1 MNREEI
7 NLDNKIIYKKGKE
20 YLLTI
25 LLALGIAFVFHSYV
39 FAKAIVIGPSM
50 QPTFNNKDVI
60 FLEKVSTET
69 GHINRGEIVV
79 FNSKDKNNDIY
90 IKRVI
95 GIEGDKIEIKDGK
108 VYLNGQSLAENYLS
122 QDTIT
127 EPNSFNRSYVIP
139 KGCIFVLG
147 DNRENSTDSR
157 IIGSIN
163 IKDVKGHVI
172 FRAYPFK
179 DISIF

>member
-1 MNREEI
+1 MRRI
-7 NLDNKIIYKKGKE
+7 NELDNKTIFKNVKE
-20 YLLTI
+20 YIFTI
-25 LLALGIAFVFHSYV
+25 LLAFGLAFIFQSYV
-39 FAKAIVIGPSM
+39 FAKSIVRGPSM
-50 QPTFNNKDVI
+50 QPTFNDKDVI

-95 GIEGDKIEIKDGK
+95 GIAGDKIEIKKGK
-108 VYLNGQSLAENYLS
+108 VYLNGQPLAENYLS

-127 EPNSFNRSYVIP
+127 EPNSFNTKYVIP
-139 KGCIFVLG
+139 KGYIFVLG

-157 IIGSIN
+157 IIGPIN

-179 DISIF
+179 DISTF